1 MESRFAGLSVGDF
14 GPNEPGP
21 SGTQPPAS
29 PVPQTQEPTRPASP
43 TPTLQPYVGPT
54 TWTWGDTEFDT
65 LEEAILASMTEH
77 DMPEK
82 LREWYIS
89 VVRDLTRREIVDLY
103 NLLGNK
109 MYEHHAEANTAIIQL
124 RTQYELA
131 QKAVR
136 ELRGKA
142 DVAVASA
149 KLATDKVQTLEAENV
164 ALKAEITSLKA
175 YHDVLNTNVL
185 FVVEK

>member
-1 MESRFAGLSVGDF
+1 MGSRFVGLSVGDF

-29 PVPQTQEPTRPASP
+29 PVPQTQEPTRPTSP

-82 LREWYIS
+82 LRGWYIS
-89 VVRDLTRREIVDLY
+89 VVRDLTRREIVYL
-103 NLLGNK
+103 
-109 MYEHHAEANTAIIQL
+109 
-124 RTQYELA
+124 
-131 QKAVR
+131 
-136 ELRGKA
+136 
-142 DVAVASA
+142 
-149 KLATDKVQTLEAENV
+149 
-164 ALKAEITSLKA
+164 
-175 YHDVLNTNVL
+175 
-185 FVVEK
+185 

>member
-1 MESRFAGLSVGDF
+1 MGSRFVGLSVGDF

-29 PVPQTQEPTRPASP
+29 PVPQTQEPTRPTSP

-54 TWTWGDTEFDT
+54 TWTWGETEYDT

-82 LREWYIS
+82 LRGWYIS
-89 VVRDLTRREIVDLY
+89 VVRNLTRREIVDLY

-109 MYEHHAEANTAIIQL
+109 MYEHRACHD
-124 RTQYELA
+124 RTSGTLLFSPLIVLCLSFSRA
-131 QKAVR
+131 QPRSRAR
-136 ELRGKA
+136 LP
-142 DVAVASA
+142 
-149 KLATDKVQTLEAENV
+149 L
-164 ALKAEITSLKA
+164 
-175 YHDVLNTNVL
+175 L
-185 FVVEK
+185 FS